1 MIQNERLPKGQIVFY
16 FLKSNAIFFNRL
28 SMTQLSD
35 KIYLGTFNFIFYKTL
50 KDLDTQ
56 IYLAKLEKTLY

>member
-1 MIQNERLPKGQIVFY
+1 
-16 FLKSNAIFFNRL
+16 
-28 SMTQLSD
+28 MTQLLD
-35 KIYLGTFNFIFYKTL
+35 KIYLGTFNFIFYKTM